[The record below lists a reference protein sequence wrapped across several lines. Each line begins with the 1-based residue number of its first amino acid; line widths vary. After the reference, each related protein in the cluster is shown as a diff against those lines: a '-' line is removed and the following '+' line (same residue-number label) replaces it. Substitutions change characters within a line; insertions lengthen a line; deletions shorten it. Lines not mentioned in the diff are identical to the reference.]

1 MSSGYVPVHVLGRI
15 QWDGLRPRE
24 DIAVAVNGRVAAV
37 SRPFVSMGDT
47 WFAAM
52 IDEDLLHGGNN
63 SLDVFA
69 VRGARAATHLLRLGG
84 IDKISSASVA
94 AG

>member
-1 MSSGYVPVHVLGRI
+1 
-15 QWDGLRPRE
+15 
-24 DIAVAVNGRVAAV
+24 V
-37 SRPFVSMGDT
+37 STGDT

-52 IDEDLLHGGNN
+52 IDEDLLHGGDN